1 MLMRR
6 VIKILQEDLGENHAT
21 TRLAHANL
29 EKIAGKVRDEGY
41 PMHSIARIEREGP
54 KKLLAIDGGGIRGV
68 LALEVLQKIED
79 LLKAK
84 SGRTDFVLADYFD
97 YIAGTSTGGI
107 IAAGLSIGMPVKDIL
122 AFYQEA
128 GAQMF
133 VKAHLL
139 RRLRYKFEDEPLATK
154 LKNVFGTDTALGS
167 DKLQT
172 LLLLVMR
179 NATTDSPWPI
189 SNNPYAK
196 YNDRGRPDCNLNFP
210 LWQLVRASTA
220 APTYFPPEVIVLPG
234 IQPAGEREFVFV
246 DGGVTMYNNPAFQM
260 FLMATLDRYWAAK
273 PEARWRP
280 GADRMLIVSVGTGT
294 SPDARQGLNPDQMNL
309 LFNANAIPAALMF
322 AALNEQDLLCR
333 IFGDCRAGDLMDR
346 EVGDLVGS
354 AGPLENGQKLFTYL
368 RYNAELTR
376 EGLDA
381 LGCPG
386 IEPETVQQM
395 DSIDGIPD
403 LRKAGKKVAETKV
416 LEGHFDG
423 FTPS

>member
-1 MLMRR
+1 MSL
-6 VIKILQEDLGENHAT
+6 T
-21 TRLAHANL
+21 
-29 EKIAGKVRDEGY
+29 
-41 PMHSIARIEREGP
+41 ARIEQKSP

-68 LALEVLQKIED
+68 LALELLQKIED
-79 LLKAK
+79 MLRAK
-84 SGRTDFVLADYFD
+84 SGRADLRLADYFD

-107 IAAGLSIGMPVKDIL
+107 IAAGLSIGLSVKEIL
-122 AFYQEA
+122 DFYQEA

-139 RRLRYKFEDEPLATK
+139 RRLRHKFENEPLAAK
-154 LKNVFGTDTALGS
+154 LREVFAADTTLGS
-167 DKLQT
+167 EKLRT

-196 YNDRGRPDCNLNFP
+196 YNDSAHPHCNLKFP

-234 IQPAGEREFVFV
+234 APLTGEREFVFV

-260 FLMATLDRYWAAK
+260 FLMATLDQYWALK
-273 PEARWRP
+273 PDARWRP

-294 SPDARQGLNPDQMNL
+294 SPDVRSGLEPDQMNL
-309 LFNANAIPAALMF
+309 LFNATAIPSALMF

-333 IFGDCRAGDLMDR
+333 VFGDCRAGDPIDR
-346 EVGDLVGS
+346 EIGDLVGS
-354 AGPLENGQKLFTYL
+354 AGPLQHGQKLFTYL

-376 EGLDA
+376 EGLDM
-381 LGCPG
+381 LGCHD
-386 IEPETVQQM
+386 IKPETVQQM
-395 DSIDGIPD
+395 DSVDSIPE
-403 LRKAGKKVAETKV
+403 LRMVGKKVAETKV
-416 LEGHFDG
+416 EIRHFEG

>member
-1 MLMRR
+1 MSL
-6 VIKILQEDLGENHAT
+6 VE
-21 TRLAHANL
+21 
-29 EKIAGKVRDEGY
+29 
-41 PMHSIARIEREGP
+41 RIEREGP

-68 LALEVLQKIED
+68 LALEVLQGIED

-84 SGRTDFVLADYFD
+84 SGRPDFRLADYFD

-107 IAAGLSIGMPVKDIL
+107 IAAGLSIGMSVGQIL

-133 VKAHLL
+133 VKANLL
-139 RRLRYKFEDEPLATK
+139 RRLRHKFEDEPLAAK
-154 LKNVFGTDTALGS
+154 LREVFTADTTLGS
-167 DKLQT
+167 EKLQT

-189 SNNPYAK
+189 SNNPYAR
-196 YNDRGRPDCNLNFP
+196 YNARTRDDCNLGLP
-210 LWQLVRASTA
+210 LWQLIRASTA
-220 APTYFPPEVIVLPG
+220 APTYFPPEVVMLSPG
-234 IQPAGEREFVFV
+234 TAKERGFVFV

-260 FLMATLDRYWAAK
+260 FLMATLDRYWSAK
-273 PEARWRP
+273 PEARWRT

-294 SPDARQGLNPDQMNL
+294 SPAARQGLDPDEMNL
-309 LFNANAIPAALMF
+309 LFNASTIPSALMF

-333 IFGDCRAGDLMDR
+333 VFGDCRAGEAIDR

-354 AGPLENGQKLFTYL
+354 AGPLQQGQKLFTYL

-381 LGCPG
+381 LGCHD
-386 IEPETVQQM
+386 IAPETVQKL
-395 DSIDGIPD
+395 DSIDGIPN
-403 LRKAGKKVAETKV
+403 LRRVGKSVAETKV

-423 FTPS
+423 FIAS